1 MSEQLAQNLPK
12 EDAKTSERRIQQI
25 LQLKSSLV
33 PMLALRDLLAQ
44 CNSTLII
51 AIRSVRVARSTFL
64 CIQAPTKAERWSCV
78 PSGSGRPSSKRR
90 WTA

>member
-33 PMLALRDLLAQ
+33 PMLALRELLAQ

-51 AIRSVRVARSTFL
+51 AIRSVRVARSTFV
-64 CIQAPTKAERWSCV
+64 CIRAPTKAEYWSCV